1 MAHKS
6 VPTHPE
12 ERAKRHVNP
21 AACNVDTYDVGIHR
35 RTVAR
40 WAAFGFLFGSMF
52 PAVGW
57 IVATSGGGIN
67 AFAAHSTQPVLWIV
81 DLAPF
86 VLAVAGAMVGI
97 QQSRLASALDA
108 TDQVVNER
116 TAELRAANER
126 LEGLMRSKDEFLASV
141 SHELRTPLTVV
152 SGFAQELLDEEVEL
166 SGLESRE
173 ILEVIAEQSRELSNI
188 IEDLLIAA
196 RADIGAVAI
205 VKKPLDVAGE
215 VRTVVNSCVCTKRE
229 RDSIEC
235 DLEPAVAEVDS
246 TRLRQIV
253 RNLLTNAIR
262 YGGPSRRVVTR
273 VDNGLVTIQVLDDGD
288 GIPMEDRAR
297 VFEAYERSMTVKGV
311 AGSVGLG
318 LTVSRKLARLMGG
331 ELSYSYEDNHS
342 VFTVVFP
349 SAAVPG

>member
-1 MAHKS
+1 MTSGAQAC
-6 VPTHPE
+6 PTRPK
-12 ERAKRHVNP
+12 ERAEGLVDRAVS
-21 AACNVDTYDVGIHR
+21 NVDTHDVGSQR
-35 RTVAR
+35 WTVAR
-40 WAAFGFLFGSMF
+40 WASVGFLFGSMF

-57 IVATSGGGIN
+57 IVAASGN
-67 AFAAHSTQPVLWIV
+67 AVNVIEAHSIQPVLWIV

-152 SGFAQELLDEEVEL
+152 SGFAQELLDEELEL
-166 SGLESRE
+166 SGRESRE
-173 ILEVIAEQSRELSNI
+173 ILEVIAEQSRELANI

-196 RADIGAVAI
+196 RADIGAVTI
-205 VKKPLDVAGE
+205 VKKPVDVADE
-215 VRTVVNSCVCTKRE
+215 VRSVVTGCVCTERE

-235 DLEPAVAEVDS
+235 DLEPAIAEVDS

-262 YGGPSRRVVTR
+262 YGGPTRRVVTR
-273 VDNGLVTIQVLDDGD
+273 ADNGLVTIQVLDDGD
-288 GIPMEDRAR
+288 GIPLEDRAR
-297 VFEAYERSMTVKGV
+297 VFEAYERSMAVKGV
-311 AGSVGLG
+311 
-318 LTVSRKLARLMGG
+318 
-331 ELSYSYEDNHS
+331 
-342 VFTVVFP
+342 
-349 SAAVPG
+349 